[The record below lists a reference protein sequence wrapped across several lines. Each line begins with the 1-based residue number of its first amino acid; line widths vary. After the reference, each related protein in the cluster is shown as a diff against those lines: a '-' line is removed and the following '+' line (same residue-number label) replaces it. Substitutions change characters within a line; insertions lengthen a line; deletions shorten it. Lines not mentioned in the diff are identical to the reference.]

1 MKGMISE
8 RAEMIVTASLL
19 VDLILKKLPIVG
31 FYVSSN
37 SLKEGLIF
45 EEIQLIKAN
54 GEII

>member
-19 VDLILKKLPIVG
+19 VDFILKILPVEG

-45 EEIQLIKAN
+45 EAIQSIKAN
-54 GEII
+54 GETI